1 MIWIGI
7 IIAIFAT
14 LEIKFSPR
22 IGTIKNQHY
31 TSIIV
36 WYSIK
41 SKYGLVVREYF
52 NLFNIKKD

>member
-1 MIWIGI
+1 MI
-7 IIAIFAT
+7 II
-14 LEIKFSPR
+14 LVEVKFSPR
-22 IGTIKNQHY
+22 IDTIKNQHY